1 MKKSKKYENLI
12 QEQYASNGIFPPI
25 WQVIFQEGMRANH
38 ILFDPNDIK
47 IFDTESA
54 KEIKTPEKPEQK
66 KIMDAALEILKA
78 SELNSMRSSIS
89 ELNLSQRRT
98 LYHLYRKRLSSW
110 QSDMKSWLH

>member
-38 ILFDPNDIK
+38 ILFDPKDIK

-54 KEIKTPEKPEQK
+54 KEIKTPKKPEQT